1 MSDPARDEWSAADV
15 VVRVLPLDGEPAA
28 ADRALAELV
37 AAYLGVRVDQVHVG
51 RRCPQCA
58 ATDHGR
64 PVVRGVEGR
73 RAPVSIARTLGRTAV
88 AAGSTGP
95 IGVDVE
101 NVDADRF
108 SGVATVA
115 RQPGE
120 PESESATLADVAVQW
135 VRKEAVLKAT
145 GWGVTYGPDRVNVT
159 PDRPSPFPVRAGSG
173 RLEVQLW
180 VTDLDV
186 GSGYAAALAVV
197 SPSPPRVL
205 IVD

>member
-1 MSDPARDEWSAADV
+1 MSDTRRRDWSAADV
-15 VVRVLPLDGEPAA
+15 VVRVLPLDGDKAA
-28 ADRALAELV
+28 ADRALADLV
-37 AAYLGVRVDQVHVG
+37 AAYLGVRVDHVHVG

-58 ATDHGR
+58 STDHGR
-64 PVVRGVEGR
+64 PVVRAVEGR
-73 RAPVSIARTLGRTAV
+73 RVHVSIARTLGRTAV

-95 IGVDVE
+95 IGVDLE
-101 NVDADRF
+101 SVDADRF

-115 RQPGE
+115 RHAGE
-120 PESESATLADVAVQW
+120 PESATLADVAVHW

-159 PDRPSPFPVRAGSG
+159 PDRPSPFRVVVGSG
-173 RLEVQLW
+173 RQEVQLW

-186 GSGYAAALAVV
+186 GSGYAAAVAAV

-205 IVD
+205 VVD

>member
-1 MSDPARDEWSAADV
+1 MSDTARRDWSAADV
-15 VVRVLPLDGEPAA
+15 VVRVLPLNDEPAA

-64 PVVRGVEGR
+64 PVVRAVAGR
-73 RAPVSIARTLGRTAV
+73 RVHLSIARTSGRTAV

-95 IGVDVE
+95 VGVDLE
-101 NVDADRF
+101 NVDHDRF

-115 RQPGE
+115 RHAGE
-120 PESESATLADVAVQW
+120 PESATLADVAVQW

-159 PDRPSPFPVRAGSG
+159 SDRPSPFPLVVGSG
-173 RLEVQLW
+173 RQKVLLW

-186 GSGYAAALAVV
+186 GSGYAAAVAAV
-197 SPSPPRVL
+197 SPSPARVL
-205 IVD
+205 VVD

>member
-1 MSDPARDEWSAADV
+1 VSDTARRDWSAADV
-15 VVRVLPLDGEPAA
+15 VVRVLLLDGEPAA
-28 ADRALAELV
+28 ADRALADLV
-37 AAYLGVRVDQVHVG
+37 AGYLGVRVDQVHVG

-64 PVVRGVEGR
+64 PVVRTVEGR
-73 RAPVSIARTLGRTAV
+73 RVHVTIARTLGRTAV

-95 IGVDVE
+95 IGVDLE
-101 NVDADRF
+101 CVDADRF

-115 RQPGE
+115 RHAGE
-120 PESESATLADVAVQW
+120 PESPTLADVAVQW

-159 PDRPSPFPVRAGSG
+159 PDRPSPFPVGVGSG
-173 RLEVQLW
+173 RREVQLW

-186 GSGYAAALAVV
+186 GPGYAAAVAVV

-205 IVD
+205 LVD

>member
-1 MSDPARDEWSAADV
+1 MSDATREQPAADV

-28 ADRALAELV
+28 ADRALADLV

-64 PVVRGVEGR
+64 PVVRAVEGR
-73 RAPVSIARTLGRTAV
+73 RVHVSIARTLGRTAV

-95 IGVDVE
+95 IGVDLE
-101 NVDADRF
+101 SVDVDRF

-115 RQPGE
+115 RHAGE
-120 PESESATLADVAVQW
+120 PEPATLDDVAVLW

-173 RLEVQLW
+173 SQEVQLW

-186 GSGYAAALAVV
+186 GRGYAAAVAVV

-205 IVD
+205 VVD